1 VEKRIKRDLSSDAI
15 IYTVSDS
22 TLLRS
27 IGQYRAQGKDKA
39 GKVIQLAQQA
49 ASRTVNM
56 KAPPEGAALLF

>member
-1 VEKRIKRDLSSDAI
+1 LPNFVWRKHINIGSTDAI

-39 GKVIQLAQQA
+39 GKVIQLVQ
-49 ASRTVNM
+49 
-56 KAPPEGAALLF
+56 

>member
-1 VEKRIKRDLSSDAI
+1 VPNFVWRKHINTGSSDAI

-39 GKVIQLAQQA
+39 GKVIQLVQ
-49 ASRTVNM
+49 
-56 KAPPEGAALLF
+56 